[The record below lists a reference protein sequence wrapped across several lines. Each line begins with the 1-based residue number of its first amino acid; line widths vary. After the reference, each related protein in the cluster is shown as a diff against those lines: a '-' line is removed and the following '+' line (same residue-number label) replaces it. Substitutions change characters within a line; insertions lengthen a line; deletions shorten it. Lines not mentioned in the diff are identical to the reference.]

1 MNGGSRMEGERTAV
15 FRVTVVSDWGKTGL
29 GQLGPQMLASQI
41 KKLNKEWI
49 QP

>member
-1 MNGGSRMEGERTAV
+1 MEGERTAV
-15 FRVTVVSDWGKTGL
+15 FRVTVVSDWGKTDL

-41 KKLNKEWI
+41 KKLNKERI